1 MKYDSNSRGR
11 DNQPKPPNPDGQNY
25 RSAPTSSGQTN
36 RSVQSTQ
43 NSSSNPSLT
52 HATVTSK
59 QVLLYTATVV
69 IENSYGER
77 FDCRALLDGASM
89 ANIITKDCAKKLSLK
104 SRSTNMELS
113 GVCHQHSKIRR
124 IVRAF
129 VMSRH
134 CDYARFIEFLEA
146 DNVTANLPLQPFE
159 TSSWKLP
166 DDVIPSDP
174 SFNIPGRID
183 MLLGMELY
191 WEIFPGRQEFMDGKF
206 SFRETKFGWVVGGII
221 ERQGEFTETDDCF
234 CNVMTNEELHEK
246 LKRFWEVEEL
256 QPSESVSEEA
266 LAETH
271 FCDTVE
277 RTADGTYITRLP
289 FRKGATLGNSLNL
302 AHQRFLAMEYRL
314 LKNPTLY
321 DDYKA
326 FMAEYLSMGHMIK
339 IGTIDTVVDGP
350 DQYFLPH
357 HPVLRPSSSTTKLRV
372 VFNASS
378 KTSNGQSLNDNLLVG
393 PTIQQ
398 NSADII
404 LRFRKHRVAMS
415 ADISKMYRMIKMH
428 QDDQRF
434 QKILWRSSPDSEI
447 SVYQLTT
454 LTYGTACA
462 PFSATRCLLQLC
474 QDEKDRFPYA
484 AARGTTDFY
493 MDDALTGADSTD
505 EARTLQT
512 ELIEMCCSGGMVL
525 HKWCSNDSKILDAV
539 PSENQEQKTC
549 GCTKR
554 EILSD
559 VAKLYDPIG
568 LIGPVILTAK
578 LIVQEAWKSGYGWD
592 DVVDE
597 GLKNKWLKFRSQIQ
611 LVDQIKVPR
620 CVLPNNQLKS
630 IELHG
635 FSDASKSGYGACAYV
650 RSVDCE
656 DKVSVQLLCS
666 KSRIAPIRKT
676 EEEQLTIPRLELCGA
691 HVLAQIIENVK
702 RSFEITFDQIILW
715 SDSMVVLTWIQTPST
730 KLKTYISNRVDYIQ
744 KTTSPALWQ
753 HIGTKEN
760 PADALSRGLMP
771 NEIVDFDK
779 WWHGPCFLQN
789 IEATWLSD
797 DKPNIEI
804 EDIPELKALVSVV
817 NERFSI
823 FENIGSFESMLRTMV
838 QMLRFIRKKPK
849 QPCTFRTNVYHVLE
863 LNDALVKLV
872 KLVQEEVFSDVIEKL
887 RNGKSI
893 PRDSHL
899 LTLGPYLDDDGV
911 MRVRGRL
918 QKAQIPEDMKNQ
930 MILPADHPFTV
941 ALIRSYHTKYLH
953 AGPRLTIEA
962 LRQKFWIV
970 RGQNIVKKVIRQCT
984 KCFRRNPKI
993 LSQPVG
999 ELPVCR
1005 VEQNY
1010 PFYNTGVDFAGPVSL
1025 QQRNRRSTVTY
1036 KGYIAV
1042 FICMATR
1049 AIHLE
1054 LVGDL
1059 TSEAFIGALQR
1070 FVGRRGNCAHI
1081 YSDNGR
1087 NFLGAKRILA
1097 ELRKLF
1103 CDEQHQQSLVNY
1115 CCEEFI
1121 SWHFQPP
1128 YSPNF
1133 GGSWES
1139 GVKSMKTHLRAVLGN
1154 AVLTYEE
1161 MSTVLARIEGALNS
1175 RPLCP
1180 QSTDPGDLTVLTPG
1194 HFLIFRPLKDLPEP
1208 DFQKTKTSLM
1218 KRWQHVSRL
1227 VRHFWQR
1234 WHINYLT
1241 QLQNRTKLDQA
1252 KNIEPGQVVV
1262 VRDENLPPQRW
1273 ILGRIVETFPGP
1285 DGIVRVAD
1293 IRTQDGIIRR
1303 SISRLC
1309 MLPIQ
1314 DNLVTLHTTIKTGSQ
1329 NV

>member
-1 MKYDSNSRGR
+1 M
-11 DNQPKPPNPDGQNY
+11 
-25 RSAPTSSGQTN
+25 
-36 RSVQSTQ
+36 
-43 NSSSNPSLT
+43 SSSTKQQVTSLT
-52 HATVTSK
+52 RSLSSIETQLKKMLLVVENFDVAT
-59 QVLLYTATVV
+59 
-69 IENSYGER
+69 GE
-77 FDCRALLDGASM
+77 
-89 ANIITKDCAKKLSLK
+89 
-104 SRSTNMELS
+104 
-113 GVCHQHSKIRR
+113 KIRLED
-124 IVRAF
+124 ILE
-129 VMSRH
+129 SS
-134 CDYARFIEFLEA
+134 IELY
-146 DNVTANLPLQPFE
+146 DNFRSDQL
-159 TSSWKLP
+159 KLFGLVKEEEVP
-166 DDVIPSDP
+166 DIE
-174 SFNIPGRID
+174 IQGRID

-191 WEIFPGRQEFMDGKF
+191 WEIFSGRQEFMDGKF
-206 SFRETKFGWVVGGII
+206 SFRETKFGWVVGGIT
-221 ERQGEFTETDDCF
+221 ERQGEFSETDDCF
-234 CNVMTNEELHEK
+234 CNVMTNEELHDK
-246 LKRFWEVEEL
+246 LKIFWEVEEL
-256 QPSESVSEEA
+256 QPSEAVSEEA

-277 RTADGTYITRLP
+277 RTADGTYMTRLP
-289 FRKGATLGNSLNL
+289 FRKGATLGNSSNL

-505 EARTLQT
+505 EARTPQT

-539 PSENQEQKTC
+539 PSENQEQKVIFSNDKSTKTLGLTWQPNTDLFVLDFSSIEFKTC

-611 LVDQIKVPR
+611 QVDQIKVPR

-691 HVLAQIIENVK
+691 HVLAQIIEIVK

-730 KLKTYISNRVDYIQ
+730 KLKTYVSNRVDYIQ
-744 KTTSPALWQ
+744 KTTSPALWR

-872 KLVQEEVFSDVIEKL
+872 KLVQEEVFSDIIEKL

-918 QKAQIPEDMKNQ
+918 QKARIPEDMKNQ

-1059 TSEAFIGALQR
+1059 TYEAFIGALQR
-1070 FVGRRGNCAHI
+1070 FVGRR
-1081 YSDNGR
+1081 
-1087 NFLGAKRILA
+1087 GAKRILA

-1115 CCEEFI
+1115 CSEEGI

-1139 GVKSMKTHLRAVLGN
+1139 GVK
-1154 AVLTYEE
+1154 
-1161 MSTVLARIEGALNS
+1161 
-1175 RPLCP
+1175 
-1180 QSTDPGDLTVLTPG
+1180 
-1194 HFLIFRPLKDLPEP
+1194 
-1208 DFQKTKTSLM
+1208 
-1218 KRWQHVSRL
+1218 
-1227 VRHFWQR
+1227 WQR

-1329 NV
+1329 NLQVRRTVTQHPPRGRTLSRLQATSDSYNFTGITNDTASQIWNGVPDSHASSVADIKPVGYFSHAVSSVFASTRAHTSTRATILATVSVDQEPHFCG

>member
-1 MKYDSNSRGR
+1 MGSFLFDT
-11 DNQPKPPNPDGQNY
+11 
-25 RSAPTSSGQTN
+25 AP
-36 RSVQSTQ
+36 
-43 NSSSNPSLT
+43 
-52 HATVTSK
+52 
-59 QVLLYTATVV
+59 
-69 IENSYGER
+69 
-77 FDCRALLDGASM
+77 
-89 ANIITKDCAKKLSLK
+89 
-104 SRSTNMELS
+104 
-113 GVCHQHSKIRR
+113 
-124 IVRAF
+124 
-129 VMSRH
+129 
-134 CDYARFIEFLEA
+134 
-146 DNVTANLPLQPFE
+146 
-159 TSSWKLP
+159 
-166 DDVIPSDP
+166 
-174 SFNIPGRID
+174 
-183 MLLGMELY
+183 
-191 WEIFPGRQEFMDGKF
+191 
-206 SFRETKFGWVVGGII
+206 
-221 ERQGEFTETDDCF
+221 
-234 CNVMTNEELHEK
+234 
-246 LKRFWEVEEL
+246 
-256 QPSESVSEEA
+256 
-266 LAETH
+266 
-271 FCDTVE
+271 
-277 RTADGTYITRLP
+277 
-289 FRKGATLGNSLNL
+289 
-302 AHQRFLAMEYRL
+302 
-314 LKNPTLY
+314 
-321 DDYKA
+321 
-326 FMAEYLSMGHMIK
+326 
-339 IGTIDTVVDGP
+339 
-350 DQYFLPH
+350 
-357 HPVLRPSSSTTKLRV
+357 
-372 VFNASS
+372 
-378 KTSNGQSLNDNLLVG
+378 
-393 PTIQQ
+393 
-398 NSADII
+398 
-404 LRFRKHRVAMS
+404 
-415 ADISKMYRMIKMH
+415 
-428 QDDQRF
+428 
-434 QKILWRSSPDSEI
+434 
-447 SVYQLTT
+447 
-454 LTYGTACA
+454 
-462 PFSATRCLLQLC
+462 
-474 QDEKDRFPYA
+474 
-484 AARGTTDFY
+484 
-493 MDDALTGADSTD
+493 
-505 EARTLQT
+505 
-512 ELIEMCCSGGMVL
+512 
-525 HKWCSNDSKILDAV
+525 
-539 PSENQEQKTC
+539 C
-549 GCTKR
+549 G
-554 EILSD
+554 
-559 VAKLYDPIG
+559 
-568 LIGPVILTAK
+568 
-578 LIVQEAWKSGYGWD
+578 
-592 DVVDE
+592 
-597 GLKNKWLKFRSQIQ
+597 
-611 LVDQIKVPR
+611 
-620 CVLPNNQLKS
+620 
-630 IELHG
+630 
-635 FSDASKSGYGACAYV
+635 
-650 RSVDCE
+650 
-656 DKVSVQLLCS
+656 
-666 KSRIAPIRKT
+666 
-676 EEEQLTIPRLELCGA
+676 
-691 HVLAQIIENVK
+691 
-702 RSFEITFDQIILW
+702 
-715 SDSMVVLTWIQTPST
+715 
-730 KLKTYISNRVDYIQ
+730 
-744 KTTSPALWQ
+744 
-753 HIGTKEN
+753 
-760 PADALSRGLMP
+760 
-771 NEIVDFDK
+771 
-779 WWHGPCFLQN
+779 
-789 IEATWLSD
+789 
-797 DKPNIEI
+797 KPNIEI

-849 QPCTFRTNVYHVLE
+849 QPCTFRANVYHVLE

-918 QKAQIPEDMKNQ
+918 QKAQIPEDLKNQ

-941 ALIRSYHTKYLH
+941 ALIRSYHIKYLH

-993 LSQPVG
+993 LSQPVS

-1070 FVGRRGNCAHI
+1070 FVGRR
-1081 YSDNGR
+1081 
-1087 NFLGAKRILA
+1087 

-1115 CCEEFI
+1115 CSEEGI

-1293 IRTQDGIIRR
+1293 IRTQDGITRR